1 MIPIERQALD
11 ILKEYNGINDYI
23 LDLKKDYLKG
33 KLTITRNQSIYV
45 IRHHQVQPK
54 IVKKVVEIYRPCQV
68 FIQEQLKLE
77 FRPEKIYIDKLLSRK
92 DDILQIWGCFGDN
105 CDNHQVI
112 FIPKECVKK
121 TKEVPV
127 LDFSKYEREPKPH
140 QITAIT
146 ELLRHEKFI
155 LADDMGL
162 GKFLDN
168 ETLIYTPL
176 GTKKIGEIIIGDE
189 VIGSNG
195 KACKVIGVFP
205 QGKKETYK
213 ITFNDGY
220 SILAGDEHLWSVS
233 SPNYGKN
240 TKNERRKKSL
250 ILSTKQMYE
259 GGKIKVNGEGY
270 NKHKD
275 YEIETYYKSPNG
287 NNKWQIPIVE
297 PIQFENNYE
306 LPIDPYLLGLSL
318 GDGSYT
324 KNGIRFSQHKDDY
337 DELFRNFNLTEYK
350 SEENKR
356 SGYIK
361 IDNLLVEL
369 ELYDK
374 RSHNKFIPNIY
385 KYTSI
390 ENRLAIL
397 QGLMDTDGHCM
408 KSKNGNFCGTEFS
421 TISEK
426 LCDDVCEIVQTLGG
440 IARKKSRK
448 SFYKKNGEKIECNI
462 SYRVNIKLPLGMN
475 PFRLKRKAVGYIE
488 PKKYPTGRYITN
500 IEKYSES
507 ECTCI
512 SVDAPDKLYVA
523 EHAIVTHNTTS
534 AIIAAME
541 AKFKKILV
549 VCPASLKLNWKK
561 EIMNYDI
568 ENNISIIDSVDFRAN
583 KWTIINYDIL
593 KNFHDLPTRSVKSDD
608 ETSPIDFHK
617 FDLVIADECF
627 PYKTLVDTNIGKL
640 EIGYIVE
647 NNLDV
652 DVLSYN
658 LNTGFLEYK
667 KINRWIKKETNA
679 LLKISLQ
686 NGLFIECTPNHK
698 IYVNNKGY
706 TRADEI
712 SKEDELLILQQ
723 PINEKTNLERRE
735 VLFEELLINPLEDKS
750 ELVEKNGRKWFKENK
765 TTNRKELPVLQRE
778 IPIKKQKKS
787 FLQQYLFSKMENVS
801 TKYKRKNIY
810 GRGKEKNKFIKYREL
825 QKQQGTGYKI
835 FGENENIKPY
845 VYIRN
850 SGEDARFIK
859 RSNVFGTWWERKNN
873 NSRTENERCFGFELG
888 VTLSNK
894 NTYGKNKIQI
904 VTPSISSRFRERD
917 LKNCDRDRWENASNK
932 KMEIFGQKENR
943 SVGRIGV
950 ESIEVLE
957 SGGGQST
964 RRLCEGDK
972 RVYNIEVIDN
982 NNYFADNILVSN
994 CHYLKNST
1002 SNRTKIFNDFASRI
1016 PNRWL
1021 LTGTPI
1027 TNKPIDFYN
1036 LLKIC
1041 ESPIASNWV
1050 HFVRRYCAG
1059 KQINRKGSK
1068 QKFWLTSGASNLDEL
1083 KDYSSEVMLR
1093 RTKKDSIDLPQKTI
1107 KPIYLPIT
1115 YCTGYNDYIRE
1126 YELWIEEMEAAG
1138 EKPTMSDHLTKL
1150 IKVRQLLSH
1159 DKIDHTIKLAEDLIE
1174 NGHKVIIFSCF
1185 TQTINTIHEHFGK
1198 TSVIIDGSVSKEKRN
1213 LAVEKFQNDEKIKVF
1228 CGNIVAAGVGLTLT
1242 EGSIVIFN
1250 DLDWTPANHAQAEDR
1265 AHRMGQVNDV
1275 HIIYP
1280 LFDETLDIMMF
1291 DTLRKKMKIINQV
1304 MGDEMLEDDL
1314 SMGKEI
1320 VGRLMKH

>member
-45 IRHHQVQPK
+45 IRHHQVKPK

-176 GTKKIGEIIIGDE
+176 GTKKMGEIIIGDE

-195 KACKVIGVFP
+195 KSCKVIGVFP

-541 AKFKKILV
+541 GKFKKILV

-568 ENNISIIDSVDFRAN
+568 ESNISIVDSVDFRVN

-608 ETSPIDFHK
+608 EISPIDFYK
-617 FDLVIADECF
+617 FDLVIADE
-627 PYKTLVDTNIGKL
+627 
-640 EIGYIVE
+640 
-647 NNLDV
+647 
-652 DVLSYN
+652 
-658 LNTGFLEYK
+658 
-667 KINRWIKKETNA
+667 A
-679 LLKISLQ
+679 
-686 NGLFIECTPNHK
+686 
-698 IYVNNKGY
+698 
-706 TRADEI
+706 
-712 SKEDELLILQQ
+712 
-723 PINEKTNLERRE
+723 
-735 VLFEELLINPLEDKS
+735 
-750 ELVEKNGRKWFKENK
+750 
-765 TTNRKELPVLQRE
+765 
-778 IPIKKQKKS
+778 
-787 FLQQYLFSKMENVS
+787 
-801 TKYKRKNIY
+801 
-810 GRGKEKNKFIKYREL
+810 
-825 QKQQGTGYKI
+825 
-835 FGENENIKPY
+835 
-845 VYIRN
+845 
-850 SGEDARFIK
+850 
-859 RSNVFGTWWERKNN
+859 
-873 NSRTENERCFGFELG
+873 
-888 VTLSNK
+888 
-894 NTYGKNKIQI
+894 
-904 VTPSISSRFRERD
+904 
-917 LKNCDRDRWENASNK
+917 
-932 KMEIFGQKENR
+932 
-943 SVGRIGV
+943 
-950 ESIEVLE
+950 
-957 SGGGQST
+957 
-964 RRLCEGDK
+964 
-972 RVYNIEVIDN
+972 
-982 NNYFADNILVSN
+982 
-994 CHYLKNST
+994 HYLKNST

-1174 NGHKVIIFSCF
+1174 NDHKVIIFSCF

-1275 HIIYP
+1275 HIIYS

-1314 SMGKEI
+1314 SMGKEV

>member
-77 FRPEKIYIDKLLSRK
+77 FRPAKIYIDKLLSRK
-92 DDILQIWGCFGDN
+92 DDVLQIWGCFGDN
-105 CDNHQVI
+105 CDNYQVI
-112 FIPKECVKK
+112 FIPKECIKK
-121 TKEVPV
+121 TKEVPI
-127 LDFSKYEREPKPH
+127 LDFSNYEREPKPH

-176 GTKKIGEIIIGDE
+176 GTKKMGEIIIGDE

-297 PIQFENNYE
+297 PIRFENNYE

-361 IDNLLVEL
+361 IDNLLVDL

-462 SYRVNIKLPLGMN
+462 SYRVNIKLPSGMN
-475 PFRLKRKAVGYIE
+475 PFRLKRKAIEYIE

-534 AIIAAME
+534 AIIAAIE
-541 AKFKKILV
+541 GDFKKILV

-568 ENNISIIDSVDFRAN
+568 ESNISIVDSVDFRVN

-608 ETSPIDFHK
+608 EISPIDFHK
-617 FDLVIADECF
+617 FDLVIADE
-627 PYKTLVDTNIGKL
+627 
-640 EIGYIVE
+640 
-647 NNLDV
+647 
-652 DVLSYN
+652 
-658 LNTGFLEYK
+658 
-667 KINRWIKKETNA
+667 A
-679 LLKISLQ
+679 
-686 NGLFIECTPNHK
+686 
-698 IYVNNKGY
+698 
-706 TRADEI
+706 
-712 SKEDELLILQQ
+712 
-723 PINEKTNLERRE
+723 
-735 VLFEELLINPLEDKS
+735 
-750 ELVEKNGRKWFKENK
+750 
-765 TTNRKELPVLQRE
+765 
-778 IPIKKQKKS
+778 
-787 FLQQYLFSKMENVS
+787 
-801 TKYKRKNIY
+801 
-810 GRGKEKNKFIKYREL
+810 
-825 QKQQGTGYKI
+825 
-835 FGENENIKPY
+835 
-845 VYIRN
+845 
-850 SGEDARFIK
+850 
-859 RSNVFGTWWERKNN
+859 
-873 NSRTENERCFGFELG
+873 
-888 VTLSNK
+888 
-894 NTYGKNKIQI
+894 
-904 VTPSISSRFRERD
+904 
-917 LKNCDRDRWENASNK
+917 
-932 KMEIFGQKENR
+932 
-943 SVGRIGV
+943 
-950 ESIEVLE
+950 
-957 SGGGQST
+957 
-964 RRLCEGDK
+964 
-972 RVYNIEVIDN
+972 
-982 NNYFADNILVSN
+982 
-994 CHYLKNST
+994 HYLKNST

-1107 KPIYLPIT
+1107 KPVYLPIT
-1115 YCTGYNDYIRE
+1115 YCTGYNDYISE
-1126 YELWIEEMEAAG
+1126 YELWVEEMEAAG

-1174 NGHKVIIFSCF
+1174 NDHKVIIFSCF

-1198 TSVIIDGSVSKEKRN
+1198 SSVIIDGSVSKEKRN

-1314 SMGKEI
+1314 SMGKEV

>member
-77 FRPEKIYIDKLLSRK
+77 FRPAKIYIDKLLSRK

-112 FIPKECVKK
+112 FIPKECIKK

-127 LDFSKYEREPKPH
+127 LDFSGYEREPKPH
-140 QITAIT
+140 QITAIK
-146 ELLRHEKFI
+146 ELLRNEKFI

-176 GTKKIGEIIIGDE
+176 GTKKMGEIIIGDE

-220 SILAGDEHLWSVS
+220 SILAGDEHLWSVT

-240 TKNERRKKSL
+240 TKNERHKKSL
-250 ILSTKQMYE
+250 ILSTKQMYK
-259 GGKIKVNGEGY
+259 GGKIKVNGEGH

-337 DELFRNFNLTEYK
+337 EELFRNFNLTEYK
-350 SEENKR
+350 SDENKR

-361 IDNLLVEL
+361 IDKLLVEL

-408 KSKNGNFCGTEFS
+408 KSKNSNFRGTEFS

-475 PFRLKRKAVGYIE
+475 PFRLKRKAVRYIE

-534 AIIAAME
+534 AIIAAIE
-541 AKFKKILV
+541 GNFKKILV

-568 ENNISIIDSVDFRAN
+568 ESNISIVDSVDFRVN

-593 KNFHDLPTRSVKSDD
+593 KNFHDLPTRGVKSDD
-608 ETSPIDFHK
+608 EISPIDFYK
-617 FDLVIADECF
+617 FDLVIADE
-627 PYKTLVDTNIGKL
+627 
-640 EIGYIVE
+640 
-647 NNLDV
+647 
-652 DVLSYN
+652 
-658 LNTGFLEYK
+658 
-667 KINRWIKKETNA
+667 A
-679 LLKISLQ
+679 
-686 NGLFIECTPNHK
+686 
-698 IYVNNKGY
+698 
-706 TRADEI
+706 
-712 SKEDELLILQQ
+712 
-723 PINEKTNLERRE
+723 
-735 VLFEELLINPLEDKS
+735 
-750 ELVEKNGRKWFKENK
+750 
-765 TTNRKELPVLQRE
+765 
-778 IPIKKQKKS
+778 
-787 FLQQYLFSKMENVS
+787 
-801 TKYKRKNIY
+801 
-810 GRGKEKNKFIKYREL
+810 
-825 QKQQGTGYKI
+825 
-835 FGENENIKPY
+835 
-845 VYIRN
+845 
-850 SGEDARFIK
+850 
-859 RSNVFGTWWERKNN
+859 
-873 NSRTENERCFGFELG
+873 
-888 VTLSNK
+888 
-894 NTYGKNKIQI
+894 
-904 VTPSISSRFRERD
+904 
-917 LKNCDRDRWENASNK
+917 
-932 KMEIFGQKENR
+932 
-943 SVGRIGV
+943 
-950 ESIEVLE
+950 
-957 SGGGQST
+957 
-964 RRLCEGDK
+964 
-972 RVYNIEVIDN
+972 
-982 NNYFADNILVSN
+982 
-994 CHYLKNST
+994 HYLKNST

-1115 YCTGYNDYIRE
+1115 YCTGYNDYIKE

-1174 NGHKVIIFSCF
+1174 NDHKVIIFSCF

-1198 TSVIIDGSVSKEKRN
+1198 SSVIIDGSVSKEKRN

-1280 LFDETLDIMMF
+1280 LFDETLDVMMF

-1314 SMGKEI
+1314 SMGKD
-1320 VGRLMKH
+1320 VVSKLMKH